1 MAKLL
6 KKLFASNRKGFGDI
20 KTIIGT
26 LVAGAIL
33 LMVGI
38 YTYTKVR
45 APVQSYFHDYTS
57 YGVTTATATA
67 AQNATIAA
75 QNATFGNIQSNTLSA
90 FDLSAII
97 FIVLAAGGIIG
108 VLLLAFR

>member
-6 KKLFASNRKGFGDI
+6 KKLFASRKGFGDI
-20 KTIIGT
+20 KVIVGT

-45 APVQSYFHDYTS
+45 APVQDYFWGYTN

-67 AQNATIAA
+67 AQNASIAA